1 MRQLASLRF
10 WLAVLALG
18 AMWLVLSWLVGG
30 DDPTATPT
38 IDSVTGVEV
47 GEGSAAGA
55 TRVVDLIAPIQ
66 SVRDGDLLEVSA
78 DGTTSAEIELNLT
91 ANRRMTIPP
100 ETPGEVTC
108 ESAPRRGDCVVVA
121 DLLGEAVLWFAVID
135 GNGRSP
141 IPLPG
146 VVEMLDNRMVRLANG
161 WVLPRS
167 LRVDKRN
174 CPEDVTTMDQIIA
187 VHGAEA
193 VSTFD
198 IQLQQVIRVT
208 CPTS

>member
-1 MRQLASLRF
+1 VRQLVSLRF
-10 WLAVLALG
+10 WLAVLALA
-18 AMWLVLSWLVGG
+18 AMWFVLSWLLGG
-30 DDPTATPT
+30 DDSSATPT

-47 GEGSAAGA
+47 GEGSTAGA
-55 TRVVDLIAPIQ
+55 TRVIDLIAPIQ
-66 SVRDGDLLEVSA
+66 SVRDGDLLQVSA

-91 ANRRMTIPP
+91 ANRLMTIAP

-141 IPLPG
+141 IILPG

-161 WVLPRS
+161 WQLARS
-167 LRVDKRN
+167 LRIDKRN
-174 CPEDVTTMDQIIA
+174 CPDDVTTMDQIIVAYGADA
-187 VHGAEA
+187 VA
-193 VSTFD
+193 TFD

-208 CPTS
+208 CPAA

>member
-10 WLAVLALG
+10 WLAVLALA
-18 AMWLVLSWLVGG
+18 AMWFVLSWLFGS
-30 DDPTATPT
+30 DDSAATPT
-38 IDSVTGVEV
+38 VDSVTGVEV
-47 GEGSAAGA
+47 GEGSTSGA

-66 SVRDGDLLEVSA
+66 SVRQGDFLEVGT
-78 DGTTSAEIELNLT
+78 DGVTSGEIQLNLT
-91 ANRRMTIPP
+91 ANRVMTIAP
-100 ETPGEVTC
+100 ETLGEVTC
-108 ESAPRRGDCVVVA
+108 ERTPRRGDCVVVA

-141 IPLPG
+141 IALPG

-167 LRVDKRN
+167 LRVDKKG
-174 CPEDVTTMDQIIA
+174 CPDEVTTMDQIIA
-187 VHGAEA
+187 LYGAEA
-193 VSTFD
+193 VATFD

-208 CPTS
+208 CPAT

>member
-1 MRQLASLRF
+1 VALA
-10 WLAVLALG
+10 
-18 AMWLVLSWLVGG
+18 AMWFVLSWLFGG
-30 DDPTATPT
+30 DDSTASPT

-47 GEGSAAGA
+47 GEGSTAGA

-66 SVRDGDLLEVSA
+66 SVREGDLLEVSA

-91 ANRRMTIPP
+91 ANRLMTIPP
-100 ETPGEVTC
+100 ETPGEITC
-108 ESAPRRGDCVVVA
+108 EKAPRRGDCVVVA

-141 IPLPG
+141 IVLPG

-161 WVLPRS
+161 WELPRS
-167 LRVDKRN
+167 LRVDKRE
-174 CPEDVTTMDQIIA
+174 CPDDVTTMEQIIA
-187 VHGAEA
+187 AYGAEA
-193 VSTFD
+193 VATFD

-208 CPTS
+208 CPAA